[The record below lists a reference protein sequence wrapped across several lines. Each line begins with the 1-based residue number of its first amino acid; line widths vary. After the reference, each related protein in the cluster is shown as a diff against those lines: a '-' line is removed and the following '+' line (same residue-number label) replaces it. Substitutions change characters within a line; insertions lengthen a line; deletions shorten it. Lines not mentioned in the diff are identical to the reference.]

1 MERHQLV
8 EQLAQLHA
16 ELARTENPDPE
27 TLVQLR
33 AITADI
39 ERLLGDDTAA
49 IADDDAEPITSGLRS
64 MLLKFESEHPQLA
77 VAIGKVA
84 DALAAI
90 GI

>member
-1 MERHQLV
+1 MERHELV

-27 TLVQLR
+27 TLAQLR
-33 AITADI
+33 AITDDI
-39 ERLLGDDTAA
+39 ERLVGDEE
-49 IADDDAEPITSGLRS
+49 ADVDAEEAEPITSGLRN
-64 MLLKFESEHPQLA
+64 LLIKFESDHPQLA